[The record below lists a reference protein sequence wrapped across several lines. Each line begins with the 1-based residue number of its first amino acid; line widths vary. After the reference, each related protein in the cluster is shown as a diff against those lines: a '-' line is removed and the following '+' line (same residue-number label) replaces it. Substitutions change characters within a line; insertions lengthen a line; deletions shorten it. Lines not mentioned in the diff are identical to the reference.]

1 METQTIQELEIIIKA
16 QVEEAR
22 KEIKSFLGEA
32 KEMVKSFSNEINN
45 SFSSGQFIG
54 FKKEMDVVR
63 NSVKKIKNEFNK
75 GIGVNVDPTK
85 KELQKLNAELL
96 EAKQKMLNIS
106 QLGGSKIELNNMK
119 DKIAQLTSE
128 IDKLEN
134 SVSKTTLPFEKFR
147 DIAAKLEEEGLNPH
161 EVLSFRDS
169 FKLLCDQIVNT
180 IPVLG
185 NFKQAVKE
193 NLNGEYGD
201 KTALMWFR
209 DIGIKAKETAS
220 NIKDTFQSKIG
231 SIKNYFSDIGSSI
244 SSRLAPITSIFS
256 NIGSFAKVNFNKVK
270 HTIGQCADSIGTP
283 LNKLKTLISKI
294 RGVGT
299 ETDKSKKKMSS
310 FGSNI
315 GKSFKSAIKSIKKF
329 TLSLLSVRTAFTV
342 VSKAAQAYLSFD
354 TQLND
359 SIQNSWNVLGSLLAP
374 ILEYVANL
382 FSKLVSAV
390 ATFVKA
396 LTGIDLVAK
405 ANAKALD
412 KQAKSAQSASK
423 SLAGIDD
430 IDVLST
436 SSSSSDETSKITIED
451 VDVSPLT
458 AFANKVKDIFSKLF
472 NPFKESWENVGTDVF
487 DSMKSMI
494 GNLGELCSSVFTS
507 FVDVWSNGTGE
518 EIITNFLLIFEQVFD
533 IIGGISEAL
542 TTAWNNAGTGTSII
556 QSIANIFKDIQKFT
570 LSVGESI
577 QKWVVSDSFQEA
589 LNKVLG
595 FVDDIFSYVEEICD
609 WVLEM
614 YDTYLKPVI
623 EEKLLPA
630 IDSIIIAVMDIWE
643 AIKPVVD
650 FCIDCIKT
658 TLEPAIDGL
667 CEFIGGIIDVVKGI
681 ADFIS
686 GIFTGDW
693 KKAWEGIKTI
703 FKGLWDSMASLI
715 KTPINIMLT
724 GIEWLVNKIISG
736 FNSFKKALN
745 KISFD
750 IPDWIPIIGG
760 KKWGFNL
767 KMSDEVTLPRLAK
780 GDVAYEP
787 IVAQIGEYAN
797 ARNNPEIVS
806 PVSIMADTFRNVLSE
821 FDFGG
826 TRIDT
831 LKIDVAGDNF
841 YQGAVDYI
849 NSENTRKGVNIIKE
863 MV

>member
-45 SFSSGQFIG
+45 SFSSGQFSG
-54 FKKEMDVVR
+54 FKKELGAVR
-63 NSVKKIKNEFNK
+63 NTAKKVKDEFDK
-75 GIGVNVDPTK
+75 GISINVEPAKKDLQTLK
-85 KELQKLNAELL
+85 KELS
-96 EAKQKMLNIS
+96 EAKQALKDY
-106 QLGGSKIELNNMK
+106 QDGGSLIQAQIDMK

-128 IDKLEN
+128 IDKMES
-134 SVSKTTLPFEKFR
+134 SVSKAVNPFSQLKEV
-147 DIAAKLEEEGLNPH
+147 AAKLEEEGLNPY

-169 FKLLCDQIVNT
+169 FKLLSDQIVNT
-180 IPVLG
+180 IPILG
-185 NFKQAVKE
+185 EVKRTINE

-201 KTALMWFR
+201 KTVLMLFR

-231 SIKNYFSDIGSSI
+231 SIKDYFSDIGFSI
-244 SSRLAPITSIFS
+244 SSRLAPITSMFS
-256 NIGSFAKVNFNKVK
+256 NIGSFAKANFNKVK

-299 ETDKSKKKMSS
+299 ETDKSKKKMNS

-390 ATFVKA
+390 AMFVKS

-436 SSSSSDETSKITIED
+436 SSGSSDETSKITIED
-451 VDVSPLT
+451 VDISPLT

-472 NPFKESWENVGTDVF
+472 NPFKESWENVGKDVF

-686 GIFTGDW
+686 GVFTGDW

-787 IVAQIGEYAN
+787 VVAQIGEYAN

-821 FDFGG
+821 FDFSG